1 MPSLDQKSQTSV
13 SVPNRSRRADQG
25 DGGGAHSGREDVQW
39 SNGNTA
45 AGFHALLAE
54 ERSTGV
60 LAPPPT
66 PARHVP
72 RPRLFRR
79 LQRTEDASVILLA
92 APAGYG
98 KSALLSEWAQRESR
112 PLAWLTLTALDNDPD
127 LLLERLAEALSQL
140 AAPWPASAEEDDAT
154 DGAAPAGPPR
164 IDLARLPAPL
174 RAQAAT
180 LNAIGCD
187 RVLVLDDVH
196 NVRSLDALRI
206 LAELIGAGCAQLK
219 IALASR
225 AEPQLELGRLRASG
239 RLVQLGPDDLEMTA
253 DEARR
258 LLKAAGLVLE
268 EPDLLHLVDYTEGW
282 AAALFLAA
290 VSLRSRPD
298 AGAGAVEAVRDAP
311 ELDEYVREEV
321 LATLTA
327 RQRGVLSRTSVLRS
341 LSPGLCDAVLDMDG
355 SGEVLQAIAHRTLML
370 TPQHGTQG
378 GYLCHSLVRDV
389 LRRML
394 ELHEPQGVALLHE
407 RASVWFAEHG
417 DAGDAV
423 EHAVAARDT
432 RRAGALIWDQGSR
445 YISSL
450 DRRLA
455 GWLEE
460 LGEDQVAQSARL
472 ALAAAFQEL
481 GRGDAETCERWAR
494 KASAARSLHEG
505 TEDADAAWLDA
516 GIALAHAAGSTGSV
530 PQMLEQ
536 ATHAW
541 EALDDSS
548 AMRPLAA
555 LLRGVALQLLG
566 ELGAGH
572 AALEDA
578 VRGCSHPTVRVEAL
592 GLTELALAEAGAGD
606 WELASD
612 LVGRA
617 QRVLADHGL
626 DEDPM
631 FASTHAGAAL
641 VLSERGQADDA
652 KRELAAASRML
663 GELGQFMCWYE
674 VRVRTVMARACVRLA
689 DVSRARTLLAEA
701 SRWARRTNRV
711 ESLVA
716 ALDAAWAEVD
726 DICATALDGPG
737 LLTIAELRILRFLP
751 THLSFREIGERLHV
765 SGNTVKTQAHAVYTK
780 LGASS
785 RSEAVAK
792 ASAIGLIDV
801 TIV

>member
-1 MPSLDQKSQTSV
+1 MPTLDQTSY
-13 SVPNRSRRADQG
+13 SIPRRGRRAHQD
-25 DGGGAHSGREDVQW
+25 DASTPREGAEWG
-39 SNGNTA
+39 NGSTA
-45 AGFHALLAE
+45 AAFQALLAE
-54 ERSTGV
+54 EQAIGV

-72 RPRLFRR
+72 RPRLLRR

-112 PLAWLTLTALDNDPD
+112 PVAWLTLTPLDNDPD

-140 AAPWPASAEEDDAT
+140 ASPWPSGEGEQ
-154 DGAAPAGPPR
+154 DGADGSTAEGLPR
-164 IDLARLPAPL
+164 IDLARLPPPL
-174 RAQAAT
+174 RAHAAT

-196 NVRSLDALRI
+196 SVRSLDALRI
-206 LAELIGAGCAQLK
+206 LAELIAAGCAQLQ
-219 IALASR
+219 IVLASR
-225 AEPQLELGRLRASG
+225 AEPQLGLGRLRASG

-258 LLKAAGLVLE
+258 LLKAAGLVLD

-290 VSLRSRPD
+290 VSLRSRQD
-298 AGAGAVEAVRDAP
+298 ADAGAVEAVRDAP
-311 ELDEYVREEV
+311 ELDEYVREEI
-321 LATLTA
+321 LSPLTA
-327 RQRGVLSRTSVLRS
+327 RQRSILSRTSVLRS

-355 SGEVLQAIAHRTLML
+355 CGELLQAIAHRTLML
-370 TPQHGTQG
+370 TPEHGTQG
-378 GYLCHSLVRDV
+378 SYRCHSLVRDV

-394 ELHEPQGVALLHE
+394 ELHEPHAVTELHE
-407 RASVWFAEHG
+407 RASVWFSEHG
-417 DAGDAV
+417 DADDAI
-423 EHAVAARDT
+423 EQAVAARDA
-432 RRAGALIWDQGSR
+432 RRAGELVWAQGSR
-445 YISSL
+445 YISGL
-450 DRRLA
+450 DQRLTR
-455 GWLEE
+455 WLRT
-460 LGEDQVAQSARL
+460 LGEDQVAQSAQL
-472 ALAAAFQEL
+472 GLAAAFHAL
-481 GRGDAETCERWAR
+481 GRGDAEGCERWAR
-494 KASAARSLHEG
+494 KASAALAQADG
-505 TEDADAAWLDA
+505 TEAESAGDWLDA
-516 GIALAHAAGSTGSV
+516 GVALAHAAGLPASV
-530 PQMLEQ
+530 PEMLER
-536 ATHAW
+536 ATHAYD
-541 EALDDSS
+541 ALDDSN
-548 AMRPLAA
+548 AMRPLAS

-566 ELGAGH
+566 EPAAGRE
-572 AALEDA
+572 ALEAA
-578 VRGCSHPTVRVEAL
+578 VRGGSQPTVRVEAL
-592 GLTELALAEAGAGD
+592 GLTELSLAEAGAGD

-617 QRVLADHGL
+617 QDVLVEHGL
-626 DEDPM
+626 VEDPM
-631 FASTHAGAAL
+631 FASTHAAAAL

-652 KRELAAASRML
+652 KRELAVASRML

-689 DVSRARTLLAEA
+689 DVSRARTLLAEG

-726 DICATALDGPG
+726 DVCATALDGPG

>member
-1 MPSLDQKSQTSV
+1 MLDQTSY
-13 SVPNRSRRADQG
+13 SVPRRRRRADQEG
-25 DGGGAHSGREDVQW
+25 QHAAEDARGEAAW
-39 SNGNTA
+39 SNGSSA
-45 AGFHALLAE
+45 AAFQALLAE
-54 ERSTGV
+54 ESATGV

-66 PARHVP
+66 PARHVS
-72 RPRLFRR
+72 RPRLLRR

-112 PLAWLTLTALDNDPD
+112 PVAWLTLTALDNDPD

-140 AAPWPASAEEDDAT
+140 TAPWPRAS
-154 DGAAPAGPPR
+154 GKQAGDEAVLGGVPR

-206 LAELIGAGCAQLK
+206 LAELIGAGCAQLQ

-225 AEPQLELGRLRASG
+225 AEPQLGLGRLRASG

-258 LLKAAGLVLE
+258 LLKAAGLELE

-290 VSLRSRPD
+290 VSLRSRQD
-298 AGAGAVEAVRDAP
+298 AGAGAVDAIRDAP
-311 ELDEYVREEV
+311 ELDEYVREEI
-321 LATLTA
+321 LAPLTA
-327 RQRGVLSRTSVLRS
+327 RQRKVLSRTSVLRS
-341 LSPGLCDAVLDMDG
+341 LSPGLCDAVMDMDG
-355 SGEVLQAIAHRTLML
+355 SGELLQAIAHRTLML
-370 TPQHGTQG
+370 TPEHGSPG
-378 GYLCHSLVRDV
+378 SYRCHSLVRDV

-394 ELHEPQGVALLHE
+394 ELHEPQAVALLHG
-407 RASVWFAEHG
+407 RASAWFAEHG
-417 DAGDAV
+417 DADDAV
-423 EHAVAARDT
+423 GQAVAARDAQ
-432 RRAGALIWDQGSR
+432 RAGELIWAQGSR
-445 YISSL
+445 YISGL
-450 DRRLA
+450 DTRLA
-455 GWLEE
+455 GWLER
-460 LGEDQVAQSARL
+460 LGEDQVAQSPRL
-472 ALAAAFQEL
+472 ALAAAFHEL
-481 GRGDAETCERWAR
+481 GHGDAEGCERWAR
-494 KASAARSLHEG
+494 RASAALSRDE
-505 TEDADAAWLDA
+505 ERDDRAWLDA
-516 GIALAHAAGSTGSV
+516 GVALAHAAGSPGSV
-530 PQMLEQ
+530 PEMLEQ
-536 ATHAW
+536 ATQAC
-541 EALDDSS
+541 ETLDDTS
-548 AMRPLAA
+548 AMLPLAS
-555 LLRGVALQLLG
+555 LLRGVAMQLLG
-566 ELGAGH
+566 EPAAGH

-578 VRGCSHPTVRVEAL
+578 VRGCSHPTVRVEVL
-592 GLTELALAEAGAGD
+592 GLAELALAEADTGD

-617 QRVLADHGL
+617 QDLLAEHGL
-626 DEDPM
+626 GDDPV
-631 FASTHAGAAL
+631 FASAHAAAAL

-652 KRELAAASRML
+652 KRELAVASRML

-716 ALDAAWAEVD
+716 ALDAAWAEID
-726 DICATALDGPG
+726 DICAAALDGPG